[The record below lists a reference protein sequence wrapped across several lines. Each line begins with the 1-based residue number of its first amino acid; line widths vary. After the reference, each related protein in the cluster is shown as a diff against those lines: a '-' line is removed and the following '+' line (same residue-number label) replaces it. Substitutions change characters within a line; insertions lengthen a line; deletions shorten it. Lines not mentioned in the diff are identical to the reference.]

1 MRKPII
7 VANWKMYKTRAEA
20 EAFCQALLPLLA
32 ETPAADAAICAPFT
46 QLDVLAKHL
55 AGSAVK
61 IGAQNFYPEAE
72 GAFTGEIAPA
82 MLKELGV
89 SYVLIGHSER
99 RGIFG
104 ESMDLI
110 KRKLECAYHEGFQPI
125 FCVGETLEE
134 REAGQ
139 SVEVCIE
146 QLAHAVTNLTFEEL
160 SRLIIAYE
168 PIWAIGTGKT
178 ATAEDAEKVIGA
190 LREYIAGAY
199 GSIVAMN
206 VRIQYGGS
214 VRPDNIAELM
224 AQEDIDGAL
233 VGGAS
238 LHPESFAKLV
248 NSQENNG

>member
-7 VANWKMYKTRAEA
+7 VANWKMYKNRAEA
-20 EAFCQALLPLLA
+20 RRFCQELLPLLA
-32 ETPAADAAICAPFT
+32 ASPQAEVAICAPFT

-55 AGSAVK
+55 ADSAVQ
-61 IGAQNFYPEAE
+61 IGAQNFYPEQE

-89 SYVLIGHSER
+89 RYVLIGHSER
-99 RGIFG
+99 RGLFG
-104 ESMDLI
+104 ESMALV
-110 KRKLECAYHEGFQPI
+110 KRKLECAYAEGFQPI

-134 REAGQ
+134 RQAGR
-139 SVEVCIE
+139 SVEVCIA

-178 ATAEDAEKVIGA
+178 ATAEDAEAVIGA
-190 LREYIAGAY
+190 IRSYMAEAY
-199 GSIVAMN
+199 GSIVAMS

-238 LHPESFAKLV
+238 LQPESFAQLV
-248 NSQENNG
+248 NSQESGR